1 MRWKIE
7 HTEATED
14 LGLLVALV
22 TESVLDTPGVLVG
35 VRGVTFVIG
44 IVGNGIAFVGVVG
57 LLLPVTVDRS
67 MKAIEAELGVDFE
80 SGCDPEGIIRP
91 LRFLDKH
98 HARTQTGIDAPS
110 HANNIRPNRQRRRLP
125 SQYSNSNSA
134 PSSSEYARA

>member
-1 MRWKIE
+1 V
-7 HTEATED
+7 
-14 LGLLVALV
+14 VALV
-22 TESVLDTPGVLVG
+22 TESVLDPPGVPVG

-44 IVGNGIAFVGVVG
+44 FIGSGFVLVGVVG

-80 SGCDPEGIIRP
+80 SGCDPQGIIRP

-110 HANNIRPNRQRRRLP
+110 HANNIRPNRQRRQSP
-125 SQYSNSNSA
+125 SQYCNSNSA
-134 PSSSEYARA
+134 SSSSEHARA

>member
-80 SGCDPEGIIRP
+80 SCDSEGIIRP
-91 LRFLDKH
+91 LRFVDKH
-98 HARTQTGIDAPS
+98 HARNQTGIDAPS
-110 HANNIRPNRQRRRLP
+110 HANNIRPNGQRRRSP
-125 SQYSNSNSA
+125 SQYSNTNPA